1 MISNMKEIYCKYCGL
16 ELENNSCSCE
26 LFLYANSKNEKN
38 TKKANAKTITCDTC
52 KQTIA
57 KDSIYCP
64 YCGIPVK
71 VNGNIKTLKE
81 ELTGSK
87 TQDVI
92 EYYRK
97 IDKKSGNKNSFLKA
111 PKIKYGIVFL
121 LLFLMMMYSLFSIII
136 PYIKQRILNEQIK
149 KELLNSETV
158 EYAYEGM
165 DNAYLYETSIIEET
179 SQERINLRDKWVN
192 QGGYVYAFDKNGDPV
207 IDDWVTATDESGN
220 EQKYYFDVD
229 GKLVVD
235 SWIDGEYYVGADG
248 AMLKNAPT
256 PDGAFVD
263 EDGRVLLKETDGV
276 PVEMETHVYYESPNF
291 EAETVVASRQK
302 SSNSPE
308 IRGVDKNKTYEL
320 YIKNIIQQ
328 RETVTKGDLRCNII
342 YYLPVIEGAKEK
354 EVRNINEGLKN
365 EFESFKNILVNTA
378 KQSAELP
385 KSITFNV
392 VEQRTL
398 NSNRMNIIVHGRIY
412 PRHGLIEKKK
422 YRFIYD
428 RKSKEVLLAD
438 ISE

>member
-26 LFLYANSKNEKN
+26 LFLCANSKNEKN

-52 KQTIA
+52 KKTIA

-87 TQDVI
+87 AQDVI

-111 PKIKYGIVFL
+111 SKMKYGIVFS
-121 LLFLMMMYSLFSIII
+121 LLFLIMMYSLFSIII
-136 PYIKQRILNEQIK
+136 PYIRQRILDEQIK

-192 QGGYVYAFDKNGDPV
+192 QGGFVYAFDKNGDPV

-385 KSITFNV
+385 KSITLNV

-422 YRFIYD
+422 YRFVYD